1 MELKEVL
8 NEYTKTV
15 QTYKETP
22 FDDKIQTAELMKDM
36 AIILSALTSYKVKN
50 KIDWDGKCFNL
61 VKEGM
66 TGTAAEKI
74 ANQEFP
80 DLDMLRQLLKA
91 GNNILD
97 TMRSHVSLLKSEQ

>member
-1 MELKEVL
+1 MKLNEVL
-8 NEYTKTV
+8 EEYSKTV
-15 QTYKETP
+15 QAYKETP
-22 FDDKIQTAELMKDM
+22 FEDKNQTAELMKDM
-36 AIILSALTSYKVKN
+36 SIILSALTSYKVKS
-50 KIDWDGKCFNL
+50 KKDWDGKCFNL

-97 TMRSHVSLLKSEQ
+97 TMRSHVSLLKSEK